1 MDKKN
6 LMFENEILYN
16 YFEQCKGILTTISA
30 CNILTA
36 YIYHKELTYGRKVPL
51 PGQYYWG

>member
-1 MDKKN
+1 
-6 LMFENEILYN
+6 MFKNEILYN

-36 YIYHKELTYGRKVPL
+36 YIYYKELSYGRKAPL
-51 PGQYYWG
+51 PEQYY